1 MFQTH
6 ESVRAIQAERFDRLR
21 RSYTRPGL
29 LAAARRLSRRRRAA
43 DRYDLAA

>member
-1 MFQTH
+1 MFHTY
-6 ESVRAIQAERFDRLR
+6 ETLQAFHSERVERLR

-29 LAAARRLSRRRRAA
+29 LAGVRRLARRRRA

>member
-6 ESVRAIQAERFDRLR
+6 ESVRAIQAERFERLR
-21 RSYTRPGL
+21 RSSARPGL
-29 LAAARRLSRRRRAA
+29 LAAARRLARRRRSS

>member
-1 MFQTH
+1 MFQTP
-6 ESVRAIQAERFDRLR
+6 ESVRALQAERFERLR

-29 LAAARRLSRRRRAA
+29 IASVRRLARRRRAS